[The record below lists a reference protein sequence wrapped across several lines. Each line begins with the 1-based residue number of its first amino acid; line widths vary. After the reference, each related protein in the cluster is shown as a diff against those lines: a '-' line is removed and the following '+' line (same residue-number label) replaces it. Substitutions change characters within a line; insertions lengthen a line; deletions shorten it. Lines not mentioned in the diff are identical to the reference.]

1 MAHSVDIRG
10 GRRKIG
16 ERVFR
21 VCCWLAILLP
31 LSMLAILVADVVS
44 DGFGRIDW
52 KFIQGFPSR
61 RAARAGIWPALW
73 GTIYLVGLTAIMVI
87 PLGVGAALYLQEYGG
102 NRRLASFIE
111 LNIANLAGVPS
122 VIYGLLGLE
131 LFVRLLDFGSS
142 LIAGALTLT
151 LLVLPIVIISTR
163 EALRTVPNGLRE
175 AALGLGATRMQVI
188 RYVVLP
194 LALPGILTGAILAVS
209 RAIGETAPL
218 ILVGAVVFI
227 TFAPEGL
234 TSQFTALPIQIFNW
248 VSMPQK
254 GFMENAAAGIVIL
267 LVTLLSINLFAI
279 LLRNRYQ
286 RKRY

>member
-1 MAHSVDIRG
+1 
-10 GRRKIG
+10 
-16 ERVFR
+16 
-21 VCCWLAILLP
+21 
-31 LSMLAILVADVVS
+31 MLGVLVADVLM
-44 DGFGRIDW
+44 DGLGRIDW
-52 KFIQGFPSR
+52 DFITGFPSR
-61 RAARAGIWPALW
+61 RAGRAGIWPALW
-73 GTIYLVGLTAIMVI
+73 GTIYLVGLTALIVL

-131 LFVRLLDFGSS
+131 LFVRLLGFGSS
-142 LIAGALTLT
+142 LLAGALTLS
-151 LLVLPIVIISTR
+151 LLVLPIVIIATR
-163 EALRTVPNGLRE
+163 EALRTVPYGLRE
-175 AALGLGATRMQVI
+175 AALGLGATRFQVI

-194 LALPGILTGAILAVS
+194 LALPGILTGAILAIS

-227 TFAPEGL
+227 TFTPEGL
-234 TSQFTALPIQIFNW
+234 DSQFTALPIQIFNW

-254 GFMENAAAGIVIL
+254 GFMENAAAGIIVL
-267 LVTLLSINLFAI
+267 LVTLLSINLVAI
-279 LLRNRYQ
+279 LLRNHFQ